1 MYKALIVE
9 DEAPNRALLLDM
21 LAQIAP
27 DFTEIQTADSVAG
40 ALEQVQL
47 IRPDLLFLD
56 IELPDGKG
64 FDVLSGLDFVDFE
77 VIFVTAYDHYAL
89 QAIRF
94 CALDFLSKPLQRE
107 DLKAAL
113 QKARKLLAR
122 KTENLRLKQLIQNLS
137 TPQSP
142 QRLALATGEK
152 LEFVAPENIMRCQ
165 GENNYTR
172 FFLEDQR
179 QILVCQTLREYE
191 DLLKPQGFLRVHQS
205 NLVNLKKV
213 KSYIRSDGG
222 YLEMQDGS
230 KVPVSR
236 LRKDGLLKA
245 LLGAG

>member
-1 MYKALIVE
+1 
-9 DEAPNRALLLDM
+9 
-21 LAQIAP
+21 
-27 DFTEIQTADSVAG
+27 
-40 ALEQVQL
+40 
-47 IRPDLLFLD
+47 
-56 IELPDGKG
+56 
-64 FDVLSGLDFVDFE
+64 
-77 VIFVTAYDHYAL
+77 
-89 QAIRF
+89 
-94 CALDFLSKPLQRE
+94 
-107 DLKAAL
+107 
-113 QKARKLLAR
+113 
-122 KTENLRLKQLIQNLS
+122 
-137 TPQSP
+137 
-142 QRLALATGEK
+142 
-152 LEFVAPENIMRCQ
+152 VAPENIMRCQ

>member
-9 DEAPNRALLLDM
+9 DEALNRALILDL
-21 LAQIAP
+21 LAQAAP
-27 DFTEIQTADSVAG
+27 DFSEIQSADSVKM
-40 ALEQVQL
+40 ALALLPVFK
-47 IRPDLLFLD
+47 PDLLFLD

-64 FDVLSGLDFVDFE
+64 FDVLRSLNVADFE

-94 CALDFLSKPLQRE
+94 CALDFLSKPLQME
-107 DLKAAL
+107 DLRVAL
-113 QKARKLLAR
+113 QKARKLLAQ
-122 KTENLRLKQLIQNLS
+122 KNENLRLKQLIQNLS
-137 TPQSP
+137 TPQTP

-152 LEFVAPENIMRCQ
+152 LEFIDPAAILRCQ

-172 FFLEDQR
+172 FFLDDQK

-213 KSYIRSDGG
+213 KSYVRSNGG

-230 KVPVSR
+230 QVPVSR
-236 LRKDGLLKA
+236 LRKEELLKA
-245 LLGAG
+245 LLGAV